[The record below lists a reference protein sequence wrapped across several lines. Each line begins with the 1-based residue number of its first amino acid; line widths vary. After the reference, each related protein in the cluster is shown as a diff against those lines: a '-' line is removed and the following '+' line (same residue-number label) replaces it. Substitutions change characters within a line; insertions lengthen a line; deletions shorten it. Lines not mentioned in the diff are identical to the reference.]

1 MLFSEHTLK
10 PRESFANR
18 AAAYK
23 ILKLF
28 RQKQNDLIEYLY
40 LYRKS
45 ELFKDC
51 VIFYLCSDKL
61 DLLGVRGLS

>member
-1 MLFSEHTLK
+1 MHFSEHTVK

-18 AAAYK
+18 AAVYK

-45 ELFKDC
+45 ELFKGS
-51 VIFYLCSDKL
+51 VIFYLCSNKL
-61 DLLGVRGLS
+61 VLLGVSGLS